1 MVRPVVALV
10 LLSLAFHGAPFVG
23 RWPGTRPP
31 TRRNAGPG
39 GVLPDGRL
47 RDAYGMDM
55 SMEGR
60 EGVLRLF
67 PSPIYRKRLR
77 SDGAELKALNEE
89 IAVNFKR
96 LMEAGL
102 REPPLFMTDC
112 WANVMGQ
119 GTEHSFHQHNRST
132 ISGTYYVQTPR
143 LCSSLL
149 FEDPR
154 LDRTVAKQE
163 RQVIECP
170 AIAGFVVLFESWQRH
185 TVPPN
190 AGDDERMSVPL
201 HSSARS
207 QAMTNGETQV
217 SSMTRDELLQFVAK
231 LQDALSEAQ
240 RSLEQSRLAC
250 EAKDENMHQLIYD
263 RNAMQTERDE
273 ARLELESLRT
283 QHGVAHRSASQ
294 TSLPSAPQSMVV
306 SPGLQPSS
314 SAKCIKADAAL
325 PPVPNSWQPPQSARD
340 GKCLSPVSPVS
351 GGPEETEDG
360 DMFPGPDFSGSYRAF
375 GPMATVPQVPAVAPN
390 PGRGTEKLVDIL
402 VTVPR
407 ANGPEDLDISN
418 YEHFKDHRFHEPSR
432 SLQSLQKNMQP
443 PPPTVQRLPS
453 APVHSQAYPGQVAF
467 PHVMH
472 HPQFRIVTSAS
483 ASVPSAP
490 ASLAAPAGGVRL
502 APRPSMVVPQV
513 PANEGCRG
521 DWPNLPSEIGALQ
534 GGGAQMARQSR
545 QTQKTGEP

>member
-1 MVRPVVALV
+1 MIPVEEIPHLMCALGYFPTQLEITNMTNEVKYSKFAETSEYVDRIGFDDLVKLYVNHRPVFAVGPEQIKQAFDALKRHEPGPLSREAFLKLGRSMARWRTKGNLLTSHGEKTSLEELERCFEALV
-10 LLSLAFHGAPFVG
+10 GDSAINRVLDEEVDAFDFAHNVLGLAEAEAEESQDAGSTGGTAGGAPHAG
-23 RWPGTRPP
+23 R
-31 TRRNAGPG
+31 
-39 GVLPDGRL
+39 PDGHL
-47 RDAYGMDM
+47 AQGK
-55 SMEGR
+55 G
-60 EGVLRLF
+60 
-67 PSPIYRKRLR
+67 SPAA
-77 SDGAELKALNEE
+77 S
-89 IAVNFKR
+89 
-96 LMEAGL
+96 
-102 REPPLFMTDC
+102 P
-112 WANVMGQ
+112 
-119 GTEHSFHQHNRST
+119 QH
-132 ISGTYYVQTPR
+132 
-143 LCSSLL
+143 
-149 FEDPR
+149 
-154 LDRTVAKQE
+154 
-163 RQVIECP
+163 
-170 AIAGFVVLFESWQRH
+170 
-185 TVPPN
+185 
-190 AGDDERMSVPL
+190 VPL